1 MLSPSIR
8 PNRKTL
14 NNPFKISATLALVT
28 IGMIG
33 ITAET
38 PETFLKSSQNREQI
52 SKLNLIKPGKVIISR
67 YEVTDPTTGEA
78 ISVSKIQNQ

>member
-8 PNRKTL
+8 PNRKT
-14 NNPFKISATLALVT
+14 FKISAMIAFVS

-52 SKLNLIKPGKVIISR
+52 SRLNLIKPEKVIISR
-67 YEVTDPTTGEA
+67 YEVTDPTTGA
-78 ISVSKIQNQ
+78 VISVSQIKNQ